1 MKKGKTGYY
10 SRKCRGESYRPPK
23 RTIIILCEDSKHE
36 PSYFKAIRQERHLR
50 TVKIEI
56 ISGQHGMEP
65 RTLVRNARELK
76 IEREVDDVWCVFDSD
91 QRDYIVEVITE
102 AKKEGLSVAFSNPC
116 IELWFFLHFKY
127 SSATRT
133 QKEMKKIIETYIK
146 NYNEEMDIYGKLQN
160 YKDAIKRAMK
170 LRKHHCTC
178 GNPDTSN
185 PSTGVD
191 RLVSLLFK
199 LKDQS

>member
-1 MKKGKTGYY
+1 LKKGKTGYY